1 MKICIYCSSS
11 DYLDPEYY
19 QLAADLANEMAKRN
33 HSLVYGGASVGIMG
47 VLANKMLEKNKE
59 VLGIIPKVIAD
70 IEIAHKSLT
79 ELIITEDMS
88 ERKKILQQKADAFIT
103 LPGGFGTLEELSETL
118 TAKQLEFY
126 DKPVVILNQDNFYDP
141 LLQLFENYYQHNF
154 ARSDYENLY
163 LLSSSINETLD
174 YIENYKKSNIESK
187 WYRDNLKL

>member
-11 DYLDPEYY
+11 DYLDTKYY
-19 QLAADLANEMAKRN
+19 QLAADLAREMAKRN
-33 HSLVYGGASVGIMG
+33 HSLVYGGASVGVMG
-47 VLANKMLEKNKE
+47 VLANTMLENNKE

-70 IEIAHKSLT
+70 KEIAHKNLT
-79 ELIITEDMS
+79 ELIVTKDMS

-126 DKPVVILNQDNFYDP
+126 DKPIVILNQDSFYNP
-141 LLQLFENYYQHNF
+141 LVKLFENYYAHNF
-154 ARSDYENLY
+154 ARSDYQNLY
-163 LLSSSINETLD
+163 LISTSINETLD
-174 YIENYKKSNIESK
+174 YIENYKKSNIKSK

>member
-11 DYLDPEYY
+11 DYLDPKYY
-19 QLAADLANEMAKRN
+19 QLAADLASEMAKRN
-33 HSLVYGGASVGIMG
+33 HSLVYGGASVGVMG
-47 VLANKMLEKNKE
+47 VLADKMLEKNKE

-70 IEIAHKSLT
+70 KKIAHKNLT
-79 ELIITEDMS
+79 ELIETSDMS
-88 ERKKILQQKADAFIT
+88 ERKKMLQQKADAFIT

-126 DKPVVILNQDNFYDP
+126 DKPIVILNQDSFYDP
-141 LLQLFENYYQHNF
+141 LLKLFENYYQHNF
-154 ARSDYENLY
+154 ARSDYKNLY

-174 YIENYKKSNIESK
+174 YIENYKKSDIESK